1 MTAET
6 RNSKLE
12 TGSSA
17 VVEEQS
23 SIDNR
28 QSKIAV
34 PLLLE
39 VGCEEIPARFLH
51 DAEKGLGERVQAAL
65 RKARLLPEAAVGTVG
80 GPRLRTYSTPRRLVV
95 HVLALAGRQPDKVE
109 EILGPPVKV
118 AVDAEGKYTRAAES
132 FAQKNS
138 AGLQDLTRTATPK
151 GEYLALRKI
160 TQGRSAQ
167 DILSE
172 ILPETILGLSFP
184 KSVYWMEKSG
194 PRFVRPI
201 RWVLAILGEGKR
213 AAPIEFEIL
222 GVKPCSVSVSEADS
236 VSDVERMRQ
245 SFRPRRISTLFVGES
260 PPEGGTFFYK
270 GNGLLHDNM
279 KEAFGEGANFL
290 SEFKAKG
297 FFLDDVVLYPI
308 NRMGDAERNMHRRK
322 GVPLLARRMADYR
335 PAAVVVLMCAI
346 KPMVED
352 AIREAGLSLVPY
364 VAPFPNH
371 WHKKSFKEKMDEII
385 PKLPVAEQPG
395 SESAPAAASLGLNH
409 PLSFGGF
416 TFGHRTK
423 GHEPLLVSSF
433 KDYAKKLEK
442 ANVEIDYTRRHQRV
456 VHEGKAV
463 LGETSGKIVEDEQ
476 LVDWI
481 ANSTEWPRPIL
492 GSFDS
497 RFLHLPREILIAV
510 MRNHQKYFAVE
521 DGRGNLRPHFVA
533 VLNMDS
539 DEKGLIRE
547 GHERVLRARL
557 TDAEFFWNADQRIP
571 LRDRLPLLEKVTYQ
585 AKLGSYADKV
595 KRMRKVGES
604 LRSVLET
611 NDRSLARY
619 TVAIQDA
626 ISLCKCDLTTEMV
639 QEFPELQGVVGGL
652 YAAAQGEPPEIAKAI
667 YDHYLPQGADDRCP
681 ATLVGAI
688 VSLADKLDSV
698 VGALAVDLEPT
709 GSSDPFALRRQGN
722 GIIKVVLEFK
732 LPISLPLIV
741 GRALETLDITWRRPS
756 EEVSGQVLEF
766 LADRLRY
773 YLEAACSFRYDTVR
787 AVLASGSDV
796 PYEAFLRAQAL
807 HNLRGSENLEALCVA
822 AKRIKNIL
830 EKSASLSDWSPG
842 EVDESLLTEDAER
855 ELYRAYLALDRDTQ
869 ALARVGDYQ
878 LALEA
883 ISTLR
888 PSVDTFFDK
897 VLVMA
902 ENPAVRENRLRLLG
916 KLDRMFSGIARF
928 AEIAAEAETE

>member
-1 MTAET
+1 MTAGT

-12 TGSSA
+12 TGSSV
-17 VVEEQS
+17 VVEEQA
-23 SIDNR
+23 SIVNR
-28 QSKIAV
+28 QSSITL

-65 RKARLLPEAAVGTVG
+65 HEARLLVGAVRE
-80 GPRLRTYSTPRRLVV
+80 PPLRTYSTPRRLVV
-95 HVLALAGRQPDKVE
+95 HVPALLGRQPDKVE

-132 FAQKNS
+132 FVQKNS
-138 AGLQDLTRTATPK
+138 ARLENLTRTTTPK
-151 GEYLALRKI
+151 GEYLTLRKT
-160 TQGRSAQ
+160 TQGRFAQ
-167 DILSE
+167 E
-172 ILPETILGLSFP
+172 ILPEILPATILGLSFP
-184 KSVYWMEKSG
+184 KSMYWMEKSG

-201 RWVLAILGEGKR
+201 RWVLAILGEGKQ
-213 AAPIEFEIL
+213 AETVDFEIL
-222 GVKPCSVSVSEADS
+222 GVKS
-236 VSDVERMRQ
+236 
-245 SFRPRRISTLFVGES
+245 
-260 PPEGGTFFYK
+260 
-270 GNGLLHDNM
+270 
-279 KEAFGEGANFL
+279 
-290 SEFKAKG
+290 
-297 FFLDDVVLYPI
+297 
-308 NRMGDAERNMHRRK
+308 GD
-322 GVPLLARRMADYR
+322 
-335 PAAVVVLMCAI
+335 
-346 KPMVED
+346 
-352 AIREAGLSLVPY
+352 
-364 VAPFPNH
+364 
-371 WHKKSFKEKMDEII
+371 
-385 PKLPVAEQPG
+385 
-395 SESAPAAASLGLNH
+395 
-409 PLSFGGF
+409 F

-423 GHEPLLVSSF
+423 GRQPQRVTGF
-433 KDYAKKLEK
+433 NDYTKKLAREH
-442 ANVEIDYTRRHQRV
+442 VEIDPARRLERV
-456 VHEGKAV
+456 IQEAQALVENASLK
-463 LGETSGKIVEDEQ
+463 LVEDEW

-481 ANSTEWPRPIL
+481 VNSTEWPRPML
-492 GSFDS
+492 GSFDE
-497 RFLHLPREILIAV
+497 RFLHLPREILVTV
-510 MRNHQKYFAVE
+510 MRDHQKYLAVE
-521 DGRGNLRPHFVA
+521 VGPSGARPGRHPQLAPHFVA

-539 DEKGLIRE
+539 DDRGLIRQ

-557 TDAEFFWNADQRIP
+557 TDAEFFWNADQRVR
-571 LRDRLPLLEKVTYQ
+571 LRDRESILERVTYQ
-585 AKLGSYADKV
+585 VRLGSYADKV
-595 KRMRKVGES
+595 KRMQRVGES

-611 NDRSLARY
+611 NDPDLARY

-639 QEFPELQGVVGGL
+639 QEFPELQGIVGGL

-667 YDHYLPQGADDRCP
+667 YDHYLPQGAEDRCP
-681 ATLVGAI
+681 ATLVGAV

-698 VGALAVDLEPT
+698 VGGLAVNLEPT

-732 LPISLPLIV
+732 LPISLSLIV
-741 GRALETLDITWRRPS
+741 GQALETLDITWRRPS
-756 EEVSGQVLEF
+756 EEVSRQVLEF

-773 YLEAACSFRYDTVR
+773 YLEAVCSFRYDTVR

-830 EKSASLSDWSPG
+830 EKSATLRDWSPG

-888 PSVDTFFDK
+888 PSVDVFFDK

-902 ENPAVRENRLRLLG
+902 EDPAVRENRLRLLG
-916 KLDRMFSGIARF
+916 KLDRMFSGIAQF
-928 AEIAAEAETE
+928 SEIATETEAR